1 MTESISEIYYEDA
14 IAFLLPRHY
23 SGRKPVV
30 SRAFG
35 LVEDGTLKAVITY
48 GKPAS
53 PTICKGL
60 CGEKYSDAVYELNRM
75 CRTEDYGKPLS
86 HFVATTLRMLKPSNW
101 IVVSYSDTAMNHHG
115 YVYQACNFLYTGTS
129 SPHADKYRPDGTGH
143 NRHAESFDVRKDEY
157 SVERSIKHRYVYFC
171 TNSPKL
177 RKEWR
182 EALRYPVLPYP
193 KGDNSNYELGNFI
206 GKTIVNN
213 STGETSIVENQSRIE
228 VQPEQTFLF

>member
-1 MTESISEIYYEDA
+1 METISEISYTDA
-14 IAFLLPRHY
+14 VDFLLPRHY

-35 LVEDGTLKAVITY
+35 LVDDGELKAVITY

-53 PTICKGL
+53 PSICVGV
-60 CGEKYSDAVYELNRM
+60 CGREWSDSVYELNMM
-75 CRTEDYGKPLS
+75 CRTDDYAKPLS

-115 YVYQACNFLYTGTS
+115 YVYQACNFMYTGTS
-129 SPHADKYRPDGTGH
+129 SPHADKYNPDGGGH

-171 TNSPKL
+171 TNSSVLK
-177 RKEWR
+177 RKWK
-182 EALRYPVLPYP
+182 EALRYPILPYP
-193 KGDNSNYELGNFI
+193 KGDNSNYELGTFI

-213 STGETSIVENQSRIE
+213 ATGETIVVENNERIE
-228 VQPEQTFLF
+228 GKPSQAFLF